1 MIDIPFDTEYK
12 STITEITVHD
22 ASCNPLTHFEA
33 TVIKLADEG
42 GGAYI
47 TIIQG
52 ENEIRL
58 DFNELPLM
66 NEAIDRLMMQHKT
79 KDVQSQEQS
88 DSEHVLAIGQKWRR
102 GDGEEV
108 VVCCPGD
115 MQCRDAGMPIGSFY
129 ASPDGLYEHAEGWW
143 YEDDGIV
150 EGIADSR
157 PELNLVALLQ
167 P

>member
-1 MIDIPFDTEYK
+1 MIDIPFDTKYK

-22 ASCNPLTHFEA
+22 ASRNPLTHFEA

-52 ENEIRL
+52 EDEIRL

-108 VVCCPGD
+108 EVFSIGTLHGNNRPAYLVGPVSPTDGD
-115 MQCRDAGMPIGSFY
+115 S
-129 ASPDGLYEHAEGWW
+129 WW
-143 YEDDGIV
+143 YLPNGECNALADRKNLALV
-150 EGIADSR
+150 E
-157 PELNLVALLQ
+157 LLQ